1 MVRTQIQLT
10 EEQATEL
17 KRLAAERKVSL
28 AELAREGVELV
39 IRNARGMTWEE
50 RKRRA
55 LALPSFCSGVHD
67 LSIRHD
73 DYYVESIVDPVK
85 E

>member
-10 EEQATEL
+10 KEQAAEL
-17 KRLAAERKVSL
+17 KRIAAERKVSI
-28 AELAREGVELV
+28 AELAREGIDAV
-39 IRNARGMTWEE
+39 IHSARGVTREE

-55 LALPSFCSGVHD
+55 LALPSFRSGTRD

-73 DYYVESIVDPVK
+73 DYLVESIVDPAK